1 VGISDMKA
9 FWVLSGPSL
18 TCGARAI
25 GDDHQLGPARKG
37 TMWLD
42 VCILGQHL
50 PQMYRVTEVREL
62 TAEACASLGLCDKCL
77 GWGDSG
83 GTDARE
89 VLYAAR
95 RVDEVRQ
102 PCPGCA
108 SGLRDGCEQRT
119 HRADKAP
126 AARLR
131 ASAEGRGPGD
141 APAVR
146 GT

>member
-1 VGISDMKA
+1 
-9 FWVLSGPSL
+9 
-18 TCGARAI
+18 
-25 GDDHQLGPARKG
+25 
-37 TMWLD
+37 MWLD

-108 SGLRDGCEQRT
+108 GSGRPALRVSVTVASSGLTGQIRPLPHAYVPPLKGADPEMLQLFEVPDDMCLACGMPADG
-119 HRADKAP
+119 KGP
-126 AARLR
+126 
-131 ASAEGRGPGD
+131 RGE
-141 APAVR
+141 
-146 GT
+146 TMHI